1 MAENPYTGL
10 TAAIKADDTVLAYMN
25 NLELNLSRT
34 IIEILQFGAQYKQK
48 APGMKNWTASVEGTV
63 AFDTTGGQ
71 KALVDK
77 FESGEDVELQIQL
90 KNGTYFEGN
99 ALIASLSIS
108 GTPDDALTISAEFE
122 GNGAVVFTPGTS
134 STPGDDDGE

>member
-10 TAAIKADDTVLAYMN
+10 TAAIRADSTVLGYMN
-25 NLELNLSRT
+25 NLELNLDRT
-34 IIEILQFGAQYKQK
+34 IIEILQFGDQYKKK
-48 APGMKNWTASVEGTV
+48 APGMKNWTANVEGTV

-71 KALVDK
+71 KTLVDK
-77 FESGEDVELQIQL
+77 FESGEDVTLQIQL
-90 KNGTYFEGN
+90 KNGTYFEGA

-122 GNGAVVFTPGTS
+122 GNGAVTFTAGAAAS
-134 STPGDDDGE
+134 GS